1 MGSLPRSAVE
11 GESRPDALESGCE
24 IALDV
29 FAAQTDE
36 VQIAAFQ
43 FGLANRVHLLASGV
57 HRAVDLD
64 DESRGR
70 GEEVDDVA
78 VDRLL
83 TLEAH
88 AVETAIAECLP

>member
-1 MGSLPRSAVE
+1 V
-11 GESRPDALESGCE
+11 
-24 IALDV
+24 
-29 FAAQTDE
+29 
-36 VQIAAFQ
+36 
-43 FGLANRVHLLASGV
+43 LASV
-57 HRAVDLD
+57 VSRAVDLD

-88 AVETAIAECLP
+88 AVETAVAECVP